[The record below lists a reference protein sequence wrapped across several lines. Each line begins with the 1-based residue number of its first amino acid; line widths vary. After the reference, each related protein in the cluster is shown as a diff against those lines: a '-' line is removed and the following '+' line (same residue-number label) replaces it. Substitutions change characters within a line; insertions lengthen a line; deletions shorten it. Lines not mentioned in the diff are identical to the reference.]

1 MTEIQQTMSNIQER
15 IEQEIEQ
22 ARAACG
28 INGETSPE
36 CAAGWDAV
44 EELQAEAAH
53 KRQTKP
59 KNSLEQYCDDNPDAA
74 ECRVYD
80 D

>member
-1 MTEIQQTMSNIQER
+1 MSNIEEKIEKER
-15 IEQEIEQ
+15 EQ
-22 ARAACG
+22 ARQVCDLEGAQSG
-28 INGETSPE
+28 D
-36 CAAGWDAV
+36 CAAAWDAV

-53 KRQTKP
+53 QRQEEHAKT
-59 KNSLEQYCDDNPDAA
+59 SLEQYCDDNPDAA

>member
-1 MTEIQQTMSNIQER
+1 MTEVKQTTSDIQQQ

-22 ARAACG
+22 ARAACDV
-28 INGETSPE
+28 NGGSSSE
-36 CAAGWDAV
+36 CAAAWDAV
-44 EELQAEAAH
+44 EELQAEASH
-53 KRQTKP
+53 QRQTKP
-59 KNSLEQYCDDNPDAA
+59 KSSFEKYCDDNPDAA